1 MKPRILITEPIYNE
15 ILEYLQPFAELD
27 IEERG
32 KCKDASYLKSIIGNY
47 DAVISMLSN
56 PVNEEVLQAGEKLK
70 IVANYAVGY
79 DNIDVEA
86 ATKLG
91 IKVANT
97 PDVLT
102 DATADIAMALL
113 LAVTRKI
120 CEAQHY
126 LREDHFKGWEPLG
139 FLGMGLNGKT
149 MGIIGMGRIGQA
161 VARRA
166 KGFGVQILYHNRNKL
181 EASVEGELNA
191 RFTED
196 IEALVKQSDVL
207 SLNCPLTP
215 ETRHLIDA
223 NMLKVMPKHAV
234 LINTA
239 RGPVVDEE
247 ALAEALI
254 NGEIGGAG
262 LDVFEKEPAVH
273 PKLLEA
279 PNCVLLPHM
288 GSATIEARMQ
298 MGHLAADAILG
309 ILNGKPEHE
318 IPNLLN

>member
-1 MKPRILITEPIYNE
+1 MKPRILIAEPVYKE
-15 ILEYLQPFAELD
+15 IIEYLQPVADLD
-27 IEERG
+27 VEERG
-32 KCKDASYLKSIIGNY
+32 KCKDTSYLKGIIGEY
-47 DAVISMLSN
+47 DAVISMLSTPMN
-56 PVNEEVLQAGEKLK
+56 SEVLSAGKKLK

-79 DNIDVEA
+79 DNIDVKT
-86 ATKLG
+86 ATELG

-102 DATADIAMALL
+102 DATADIAMSLL
-113 LAVTRKI
+113 LTVTRKI
-120 CEAQHY
+120 CEAQEF
-126 LREDHFKGWEPLG
+126 LRDGHFDGWDPLG

-161 VARRA
+161 VAKRA
-166 KGFGVQILYHNRNKL
+166 GGFGMEIIYHNRNRLDHKI
-181 EASVEGELNA
+181 EDELNA
-191 RFTED
+191 RFYPDVSEL
-196 IEALVKQSDVL
+196 IRQSDVL

-215 ETRHLIDA
+215 DTRHLINA
-223 NMLKVMPKHAV
+223 ERLKSMRKHAV

-262 LDVFEKEPAVH
+262 LDVFEMEPTVH

-279 PNCVLLPHM
+279 PNCVLLPHI
-288 GSATIEARMQ
+288 GSATYEARLK
-298 MGHLAADAILG
+298 MGHLAADAIIE
-309 ILNGKPEHE
+309 ILNGKPANQ